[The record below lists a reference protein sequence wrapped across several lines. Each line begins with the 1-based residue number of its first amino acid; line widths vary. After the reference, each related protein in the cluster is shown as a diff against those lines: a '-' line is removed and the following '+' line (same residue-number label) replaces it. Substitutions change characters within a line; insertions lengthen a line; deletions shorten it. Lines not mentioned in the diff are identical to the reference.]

1 MENSKIDQ
9 LENIKGTDINNNDF
23 GTLAI
28 DLGSSTTV
36 VVFQKENSQF
46 PELIDLPPISRS
58 PGEIPSLIWQSSAKE
73 EDYLIGQQIIDLNLI
88 REEKEEEKK
97 NNLSQDFKRWIG
109 SPEID
114 AIYDSKISPE
124 KAGEIL
130 IHKIWEKVS
139 ERLNIKRL
147 VLTAPVDTYREY
159 RTWIVNVCN
168 SLKVKEIALVDE
180 PTAAAMGAGLA
191 PGSTLLVL
199 DFGGSTIDMSIV
211 ALEGGEGK
219 ASPIAQLVRFDGNN
233 LEGKSTQVL
242 RTAKVLGKAGIR
254 IGGKDI
260 DRWIVS
266 HLLPDEQ
273 PTNFI
278 LSIAEELKCDLS
290 KLDLKETL
298 VISKKIKSNQEE
310 EKYLKLSRKGL
321 EELLIDKGLLESI
334 KMLFTQ
340 TINIAKRNSFQL
352 QDLDSVVLVGGGSQI
367 PLIKNYLSSICNSI
381 PFLTPPP
388 IEAIA
393 LGALN
398 LTPGVQIKD
407 ILNKGVS
414 LKCWNKKNEKHI
426 WHPLFLAGQTWP
438 TNKPLEIILAASINN
453 QLSIDLIIGEP
464 EEEGSHEIIYI
475 DGLPTLKKRNSKDK
489 ITKLNNTTISIT
501 LEPPGQIGQD
511 CIKLSFN
518 INQNCQ
524 LEVEGIDLRNNSV
537 ITRKNLGSIR

>member
-1 MENSKIDQ
+1 MENNKIDY
-9 LENIKGTDINNNDF
+9 LEKSKQKEIDKKYF

-36 VVFQKENSQF
+36 VVFQKENGQS
-46 PELIDLPPISRS
+46 PELLDLPPISRS
-58 PGEIPSLIWQSSAKE
+58 PGEIPSLIWESE
-73 EDYLIGQQIIDLNLI
+73 EECYLIGQQIIDLNLI
-88 REEKEEEKK
+88 SADKENK
-97 NNLSQDFKRWIG
+97 LSQDFKRWIG
-109 SPEID
+109 SPKID
-114 AIYDSKISPE
+114 PIYNSKIPPE

-130 IHKIWEKVS
+130 IHNIWEKASAKV
-139 ERLNIKRL
+139 NIKRL

-159 RTWIVNVCN
+159 RTWLVKVCK

-191 PGSTLLVL
+191 PGLTLLVL

-211 ALEGGEGK
+211 ALEGGEGE
-219 ASPIAQLVRFDGNN
+219 ASPIAQLIRFDGNN

-260 DRWIVS
+260 DRWIAN
-266 HLLPDEQ
+266 HLLPDEE
-273 PTNFI
+273 PTNLI

-290 KLDLKETL
+290 KVGIKDTL
-298 VISKKIKSNQEE
+298 TISKKIIINQNE
-310 EKYLKLSRKGL
+310 EKFLSLSKAGL

-334 KMLFTQ
+334 KILFKQ
-340 TINIAKRNSFQL
+340 TINIAKRNSFEL
-352 QDLDSVVLVGGGSQI
+352 KDLDSVVLVGGGSQI
-367 PLIKNYLSSICNSI
+367 PLIKNYLSNLCNSI

-407 ILNKGVS
+407 VLNKGVS
-414 LKCWNKKNEKHI
+414 LRCWNKKNEKHI
-426 WHPLFLAGQTWP
+426 WHPLFLAGQPWP
-438 TNKPLEIILAASINN
+438 TTKPLDIILAASINN
-453 QLSIDLIIGEP
+453 QLCIDLIIGEP
-464 EEEGSHEIIYI
+464 EEEGSNEIIYI
-475 DGLPTLKKRNSKDK
+475 NGLPSLKKIESKDK
-489 ITKLNNTTISIT
+489 VKKINNTIISIP
-501 LEPPGQIGQD
+501 LDPPGRIGQD

-518 INQNCQ
+518 INDKCQ
-524 LEVEGIDLRNNSV
+524 LEIVGIDLRNNDA
-537 ITRKNLGSIR
+537 ITSQNLGNIR

>member
-1 MENSKIDQ
+1 MENNKIHQ
-9 LENIKGTDINNNDF
+9 LKNIKHTEIDANDF

-36 VVFQKENSQF
+36 VVFQKENGENQ
-46 PELIDLPPISRS
+46 PELIDLSPLSRS
-58 PGEIPSLIWQSSAKE
+58 PGEVPSLIWKSSENE
-73 EDYLIGQQIIDLNLI
+73 ECYLIGQQIIDLNLI
-88 REEKEEEKK
+88 NKEKDS
-97 NNLSQDFKRWIG
+97 NLSQDFKRWIG
-109 SPEID
+109 SKEID
-114 AIYDSKISPE
+114 PIYDSKIPPE

-130 IHKIWEKVS
+130 IKNIWEKVS
-139 ERLNIKRL
+139 TKVNIKRL

-211 ALEGGEGK
+211 ALEGGEGQ

-254 IGGKDI
+254 VGGKDI
-260 DRWIVS
+260 DRWIVND
-266 HLLPDEQ
+266 LLPDEK
-273 PTNFI
+273 PTNLI
-278 LSIAEELKCDLS
+278 LRIAEELKCDLS
-290 KLDLKETL
+290 KIDIKETL
-298 VISKKIKSNQEE
+298 VISKRIITSQHE
-310 EKYLKLSRKGL
+310 EKFLRLSKKGL
-321 EELLIDKGLLESI
+321 EEILINKGLLESI

-340 TINIAKRNSFQL
+340 TIDRAKRNSFEL
-352 QDLDSVVLVGGGSQI
+352 KDLDSVVLVGGGSQI
-367 PLIKNYLSSICNSI
+367 PLIKNYLNSLCNSI
-381 PFLTPPP
+381 PFVTPPP

-407 ILNKGVS
+407 VLNKGVS
-414 LKCWNKKNEKHI
+414 LRCWNKKNEKHI
-426 WHPLFLAGQTWP
+426 WHPLFLPGQPWP
-438 TNKPLEIILAASINN
+438 TNKPLEIKLAASINN
-453 QLSIDLIIGEP
+453 QLCIDLIIGEP

-475 DGLPTLKKRNSKDK
+475 DGLPTLTKIESKDRIKK
-489 ITKLNNTTISIT
+489 INNTIISIP
-501 LEPPGQIGQD
+501 LDPPGEIGHD
-511 CIKLSFN
+511 CIKLNFS
-518 INQNCQ
+518 INENCQ
-524 LEVEGIDLRNNSV
+524 LEIEGIDLRNNNAL
-537 ITRKNLGSIR
+537 TAQNLGRIR

>member
-1 MENSKIDQ
+1 MERNKTDQ
-9 LENIKGTDINNNDF
+9 LEDIKSSQINNNDF

-36 VVFQKENSQF
+36 IVFQKENGQS
-46 PELIDLPPISRS
+46 PELLELHPISRS
-58 PGEIPSLIWQSSAKE
+58 PGEIPTLIWKSSEEE

-88 REEKEEEKK
+88 SEEKE
-97 NNLSQDFKRWIG
+97 NHLSQDFKRWIG

-114 AIYDSKISPE
+114 PIYDSKITPE

-139 ERLNIKRL
+139 EKVKIKRL

-159 RTWIVNVCN
+159 RTWIVKVCN

-254 IGGKDI
+254 LGGKDI
-260 DRWIVS
+260 DRWIVN
-266 HLLPDEQ
+266 HLLPNEK
-273 PTNFI
+273 PTNLI

-290 KLDLKETL
+290 KGDIKETL
-298 VISKKIKSNQEE
+298 VISKKVITNKSQEMF
-310 EKYLKLSRKGL
+310 LKLSKKGL
-321 EELLIDKGLLESI
+321 EELIIDKGLLESI
-334 KMLFTQ
+334 KILFTQ
-340 TINIAKRNSFQL
+340 TINAAKRNSFKL
-352 QDLDSVVLVGGGSQI
+352 EDLDSVVLVGGGSQI
-367 PLIKNYLSSICNSI
+367 PLIKNYLSTLCNSI

-407 ILNKGVS
+407 VLSKGIS
-414 LKCWNKKNEKHI
+414 LKCWNKKNAKHI
-426 WHPLFLAGQTWP
+426 WHPLFLAGQPWP

-453 QLSIDLIIGEP
+453 QLSIDLVIGEP
-464 EEEGSHEIIYI
+464 EEEGTHEIIYI
-475 DGLPTLKKRNSKDK
+475 NGLPTLKTLESKDK
-489 ITKLNNTTISIT
+489 IKKLNNTIISIP
-501 LEPPGQIGQD
+501 LNPPGEIGKD
-511 CIKLSFN
+511 CIKLNFN
-518 INQNCQ
+518 INQICQ
-524 LEVEGIDLRNNSV
+524 LEVEGIDLRNNNS
-537 ITRKNLGSIR
+537 IASQNLGEIR